1 MSVNAQLG
9 TYSVLVTGD
18 MTNSATQTANL
29 DTFGGSYASL
39 VFSFA
44 AEVNTNAVSPTVSLL
59 ESDDTVV
66 TNFAPVDSNFE
77 KSDWDLTGAICG
89 VYHVNM
95 LGRKRYLRVS
105 LTTATTTN
113 DDIECHVV
121 GQLTRQGNPPTSTA
135 DMADVAVI
143 G

>member
-1 MSVNAQLG
+1 MAVQAQLG
-9 TYSVLVTGD
+9 THSVLITGD

-29 DTFGGSYASL
+29 DTRGADYATL

-59 ESDDTVV
+59 EDDTTVV
-66 TNFAPVDSNFE
+66 TNFATFDSNFE
-77 KSDWDLTGAICG
+77 KSDFDLTAASCA
-89 VYHVNM
+89 VYHVDL
-95 LGRKRYLRVS
+95 LGRQRYLRVS
-105 LTTATTTN
+105 VTTGTTTN

-121 GQLTRQGNPPTSTA
+121 GVLTRKGNAPTGTA